1 MSSGHDKRNSR
12 RLNCCAARIYHPRPY
27 SGTRQ
32 TPASPPTAA
41 GMARKPPG
49 DHVKLFDK
57 PGVIAA
63 LVLAAAGA

>member
-1 MSSGHDKRNSR
+1 
-12 RLNCCAARIYHPRPY
+12 
-27 SGTRQ
+27 
-32 TPASPPTAA
+32 
-41 GMARKPPG
+41 MARKPPG